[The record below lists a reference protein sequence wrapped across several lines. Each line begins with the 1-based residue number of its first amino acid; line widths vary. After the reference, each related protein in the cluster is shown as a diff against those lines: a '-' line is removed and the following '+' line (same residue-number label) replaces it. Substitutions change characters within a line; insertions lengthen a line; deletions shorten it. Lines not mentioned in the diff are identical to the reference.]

1 MKNMIESVKNYWK
14 GFVKLFKDT
23 PESYYYKMDG
33 KQDPIKVP
41 VDEKCCSGTDCVCKD
56 TSDYTYEESVA
67 DELLD
72 PVPEAPAP
80 AIKSVSKADLSKMSK
95 LELQVMA
102 QNAGV
107 ILTGKEKKQQ
117 LVSKLAKH
125 LAL

>member
-1 MKNMIESVKNYWK
+1 MKSLIESVKNYWK

-67 DELLD
+67 DS
-72 PVPEAPAP
+72 VPETTAEPLHT
-80 AIKSVSKADLSKMSK
+80 KEQLKALSK

-107 ILTGKEKKQQ
+107 TLSGKEKKQQ
-117 LVSKLAKH
+117 ILNKLVKH